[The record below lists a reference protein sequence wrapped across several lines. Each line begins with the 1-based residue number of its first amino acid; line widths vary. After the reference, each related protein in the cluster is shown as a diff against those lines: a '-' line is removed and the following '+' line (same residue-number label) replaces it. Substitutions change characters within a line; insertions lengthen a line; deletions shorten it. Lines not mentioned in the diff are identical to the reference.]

1 MGTSSSFKGKVG
13 RGLLP
18 DDFNLEDDKKI
29 ESPRSNWTAAKGLMS
44 KYISSN
50 KSIGSPRQIV
60 RTYIKASGGSSR
72 LIGNI
77 GNTGKNATIKIG
89 NVFES
94 FVKKGISQTL
104 NEIGLSIKGNSL
116 AEAMSKLVNYVQED
130 AVSKNDIAIRT
141 ATANTLEKL
150 LESNIDD
157 DKLDS
162 ETARVLMQYFF
173 SDLIWQQMLVDFGY
187 SFEKY
192 GNNLDEL
199 VQVETDM
206 QEYIKASVEEAFK
219 QSKDN
224 IFSKDMYDVIL
235 RKSLEIMEA

>member
-18 DDFNLEDDKKI
+18 DDFNLDDDKKI
-29 ESPRSNWTAAKGLMS
+29 ESHRSDWTAAKGLMS

-50 KSIGSPRQIV
+50 KTIGSPKQIA

-77 GNTGKNATIKIG
+77 GKNATIKLG

-94 FVKKGISQTL
+94 FVKNGISQTL
-104 NEIGLSIKGNSL
+104 NNIGISIKGSSL
-116 AEAMSKLVNYVQED
+116 QEAMSKLVNYVQEE

-150 LESNIDD
+150 LELNLDD

-162 ETARVLMQYFF
+162 DAAIVLMQYFF

-199 VQVETDM
+199 VQVEASM
-206 QEYIKASVEEAFK
+206 QDYIKASVEEAFK
-219 QSKDN
+219 QNKDS
-224 IFSKDMYDVIL
+224 IFSKDMYDGIF
-235 RKSLEIMEA
+235 KMCLEIMEA

>member
-18 DDFNLEDDKKI
+18 DDFNLDDDKKI
-29 ESPRSNWTAAKGLMS
+29 ESHRFDWTAAKGLMS

-50 KSIGSPRQIV
+50 KTIGSPKQIA
-60 RTYIKASGGSSR
+60 RTYIKASGGSNR

-77 GNTGKNATIKIG
+77 GKNATIKLG

-94 FVKKGISQTL
+94 FVKNGISQTL
-104 NEIGLSIKGNSL
+104 NNIGISIKGSSL
-116 AEAMSKLVNYVQED
+116 QEAMSKLVNYVQEE

-150 LESNIDD
+150 LELNLDD

-162 ETARVLMQYFF
+162 DAAIVLMQYFF

-199 VQVETDM
+199 VQVEASM
-206 QEYIKASVEEAFK
+206 QDYIKASVEEAFK
-219 QSKDN
+219 QNKDN
-224 IFSKDMYDVIL
+224 IFSKDMYDGIFKMCL
-235 RKSLEIMEA
+235 KIMEA

>member
-18 DDFNLEDDKKI
+18 DDFNLDDDKKI
-29 ESPRSNWTAAKGLMS
+29 ESHRSDWTAAKGLMS

-50 KSIGSPRQIV
+50 KTIGSPKQIA

-77 GNTGKNATIKIG
+77 GKNATIKLG

-94 FVKKGISQTL
+94 FVKNGISQTL
-104 NEIGLSIKGNSL
+104 NDIGISIKGSSL
-116 AEAMSKLVNYVQED
+116 QEAMSKLVNYVQEE

-150 LESNIDD
+150 LELNLDD
-157 DKLDS
+157 DKLDYD
-162 ETARVLMQYFF
+162 AAILLMQYFF

-199 VQVETDM
+199 VQVEASM
-206 QEYIKASVEEAFK
+206 QDYIKASVEEAFK
-219 QSKDN
+219 QNKNS
-224 IFSKDMYDVIL
+224 IFSKDMYDGIF
-235 RKSLEIMEA
+235 KMCLEIMEA

>member
-29 ESPRSNWTAAKGLMS
+29 GSPRSNWTAAKGLMS

-72 LIGNI
+72 LI

>member
-1 MGTSSSFKGKVG
+1 
-13 RGLLP
+13 
-18 DDFNLEDDKKI
+18 
-29 ESPRSNWTAAKGLMS
+29 
-44 KYISSN
+44 
-50 KSIGSPRQIV
+50 
-60 RTYIKASGGSSR
+60 
-72 LIGNI
+72 
-77 GNTGKNATIKIG
+77 
-89 NVFES
+89 
-94 FVKKGISQTL
+94 
-104 NEIGLSIKGNSL
+104 
-116 AEAMSKLVNYVQED
+116 
-130 AVSKNDIAIRT
+130 
-141 ATANTLEKL
+141 
-150 LESNIDD
+150 
-157 DKLDS
+157 
-162 ETARVLMQYFF
+162 MQYFF